1 MEKNESVVPRF
12 AVFAIL
18 AMAMVGAMIVSVHRV
33 QAAGDPAEDPIVV
46 IVNGSNPVDN
56 LSMAEL
62 RKLFLADRSR
72 WVTGREVSPV
82 MRAVGAPERTL
93 FLKVVCGMN
102 DSDFERFFL
111 RADFTGKSVT
121 PPKVVGSVRDVRRVV
136 GNSPGAIGFIR
147 YSDLHGDND
156 SVIKN
161 VRIDGVAPTDAGYK
175 LHL

>member
-18 AMAMVGAMIVSVHRV
+18 AMAMVSAMIVSVHRV

-93 FLKVVCGMN
+93 FLRW
-102 DSDFERFFL
+102 F
-111 RADFTGKSVT
+111 A
-121 PPKVVGSVRDVRRVV
+121 
-136 GNSPGAIGFIR
+136 A
-147 YSDLHGDND
+147 
-156 SVIKN
+156 
-161 VRIDGVAPTDAGYK
+161 
-175 LHL
+175 